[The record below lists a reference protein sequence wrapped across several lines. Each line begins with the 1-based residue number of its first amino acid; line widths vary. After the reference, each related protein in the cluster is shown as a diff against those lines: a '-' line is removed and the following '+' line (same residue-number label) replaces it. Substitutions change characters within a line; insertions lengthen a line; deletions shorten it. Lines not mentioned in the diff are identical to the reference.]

1 MPLHAQ
7 ARPTDLP
14 PVLSRF
20 SSSPCLKRRMIG
32 RRPRARPSA
41 SSRRTR
47 RAAGHGVPHACR
59 MAGCRA
65 SGEGRRGIAVPR
77 PGEIRQQRR
86 DPAARASST
95 GTAFLSSSV
104 VPNAATRAR
113 RLACPPCKAHLGTTT
128 GARVRGACRP
138 TTGRTCSRAVVLGR
152 TSGATSGHARERSG
166 PAGAATTVGG
176 PAVATRAPPATQ
188 RAAVWAAS
196 STGAMR
202 TPAGHDHGTQPARWC
217 RVTHAGSVRRP
228 ASGGARVAGRPTA
241 GRAGSPAGRWAS
253 WAWRRRCA

>member
-1 MPLHAQ
+1 MV
-7 ARPTDLP
+7 ARTWVVSLRRSRSRPRPYSRACVTSWSKRAGCRSTPRRVRRIFP

-20 SSSPCLKRRMIG
+20 SSSPCLRRRMIG

-77 PGEIRQQRR
+77 PWELRQQRR

-95 GTAFLSSSV
+95 GTAILSSSV

-113 RLACPPCKAHLGTTT
+113 RLACPP
-128 GARVRGACRP
+128 ARRTWGPPRGHGCA
-138 TTGRTCSRAVVLGR
+138 GLA
-152 TSGATSGHARERSG
+152 ARRR
-166 PAGAATTVGG
+166 GG
-176 PAVATRAPPATQ
+176 PAAEPWSSGERPARPPATPGSG
-188 RAAVWAAS
+188 RAPLAPPRLSVAPRS
-196 STGAMR
+196 RRERPRPRSEPPSGRPHPPGRCGHPPAMTTAPSR
-202 TPAGHDHGTQPARWC
+202 PAGVG
-217 RVTHAGSVRRP
+217 
-228 ASGGARVAGRPTA
+228 
-241 GRAGSPAGRWAS
+241 
-253 WAWRRRCA
+253 